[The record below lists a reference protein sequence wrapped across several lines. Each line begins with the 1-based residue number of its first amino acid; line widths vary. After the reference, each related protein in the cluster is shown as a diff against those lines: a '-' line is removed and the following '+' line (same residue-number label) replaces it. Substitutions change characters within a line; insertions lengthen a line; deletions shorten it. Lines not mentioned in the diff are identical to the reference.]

1 MSLGNRSFQGFGL
14 HPDLA
19 RRLEDLARAVTTLQQ
34 QGQKT
39 AATPDKTTAPVPA
52 KKA

>member
-19 RRLEDLARAVTTLQQ
+19 RRLEDLARAITTLQQ
-34 QGQKT
+34 QGQQP
-39 AATPDKTTAPVPA
+39 AAAPAKTTVPA
-52 KKA
+52 PKKA

>member
-19 RRLEDLARAVTTLQQ
+19 RRLEDLARSVTALQQ
-34 QGQKT
+34 QGQQPT
-39 AATPDKTTAPVPA
+39 APAKTTAPVPA